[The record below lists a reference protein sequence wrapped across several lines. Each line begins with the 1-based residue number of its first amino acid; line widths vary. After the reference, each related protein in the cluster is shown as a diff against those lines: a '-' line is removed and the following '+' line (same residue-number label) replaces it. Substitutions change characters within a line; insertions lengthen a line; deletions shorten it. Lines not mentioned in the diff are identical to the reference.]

1 MDCHQTVRDFA
12 VTRGSIPRSR
22 LRGPHVVL
30 LGVCIALLAACDAG
44 GTSGT
49 KNAATDDLGPPIL
62 ATELAE
68 RISAGNAPLI
78 LDVRTPRE
86 YDAGHIPGAVLIP
99 HRQLTARLAELPTDQ
114 TSEIIVYCKAG
125 TRARMVEADLIA
137 AGYQNVR
144 DLAGHWDGWSAAGLP
159 GE

>member
-1 MDCHQTVRDFA
+1 MDCHQTVRDLA
-12 VTRGSIPRSR
+12 VTKGSIPRSR
-22 LRGPHVVL
+22 RRGARVVL
-30 LGVCIALLAACDAG
+30 LGVFIALLAACDAG
-44 GTSGT
+44 GTPGT
-49 KNAATDDLGPPIL
+49 KNAASALGSPIL
-62 ATELAE
+62 ATELVE

-86 YDAGHIPGAVLIP
+86 YEAGHVPGAVLIP
-99 HRQLTARLAELPTDQ
+99 HRQLKARLAELPADPA
-114 TSEIIVYCKAG
+114 SEIIVYCKAG

-144 DLAGHWDGWSAAGLP
+144 DLDGHWDGWSAAGLP